1 MNAINEFSQFWEK
14 ILLSSVACQR
24 AVICNLSNMLMNI
37 YIVFFSVL
45 VHFQFV
51 FHLKESK
58 EYHNYLI
65 HLLTIIQ
72 QQILNKLF
80 VFSIFYLCLS
90 KYILNLIA
98 MIIRMVRTMYAC
110 LYVILTFI
118 YKTATNVDDQ
128 TTKKA
133 FTLKLYVF

>member
-1 MNAINEFSQFWEK
+1 MNFHNFEKRYCYHLLPVKEPLFVIFS
-14 ILLSSVACQR
+14 
-24 AVICNLSNMLMNI
+24 ICWWI
-37 YIVFFSVL
+37 YILFFFVL

-80 VFSIFYLCLS
+80 VFSIFYFCLS

-110 LYVILTFI
+110 LYVILTVI